1 MVIAFP
7 NIQPPAYPW
16 GEQREDNV
24 LRSPFEDGS
33 VQSRLRY
40 SKGRKSYDIVWN
52 AMPDGD
58 YDKLEAFLD
67 EIKNGALP
75 FSFVR
80 PATKT
85 RPATTLT
92 LQLTA
97 TPKAIQNTYGLWNV
111 TMSVK
116 EV

>member
-1 MVIAFP
+1 MATAFP
-7 NIQPPAYPW
+7 NIQPPSYPW

-33 VQSRLRY
+33 VQSRPRY
-40 SKGRKSYDIVWN
+40 SKSRKTYDIVWN
-52 AMPDGD
+52 AMPDAD
-58 YDKLEAFLD
+58 YDQLEAFLD
-67 EIKNGALP
+67 VIKNGALP
-75 FSFVR
+75 FTFTR

-97 TPKAIQNTYGLWNV
+97 PPKATQSTYGYWNV
-111 TMSVK
+111 TMNVK

>member
-1 MVIAFP
+1 MVIFP
-7 NIQPPAYPW
+7 NIIAPSYPW

-33 VQSRLRY
+33 VQSRPRY
-40 SKGRKSYDIVWN
+40 SKSRKSYDITWN

-58 YDKLEAFLD
+58 YDLFESFLD
-67 EIKNGALP
+67 AIKDGAVE
-75 FSFVR
+75 FQFTR

-85 RPATTLT
+85 RPAKVLV

-97 TPKAIQNTYGLWNV
+97 PPKCTQDGYGYWKV
-111 TMSVK
+111 TMNVR